1 MRAWR
6 LLLLGVRNSGA
17 AFIKWGQWS
26 ATREDLFPQAGAHL
40 LKLCKFC
47 LSSGALCMSLPK
59 YRFPN
64 TKSDIFQPISP
75 QHQAVM
81 PILCVQLTNI
91 WCAGPVCGAGGAA

>member
-40 LKLCKFC
+40 LKLCNVY
-47 LSSGALCMSLPK
+47 LSSGAPMYEPFRLIPSQTSSSPFLPSIRLLCPYS
-59 YRFPN
+59 
-64 TKSDIFQPISP
+64 
-75 QHQAVM
+75 
-81 PILCVQLTNI
+81 
-91 WCAGPVCGAGGAA
+91 VCN